1 MKKITRD
8 DVMDGDAYERERE
21 ASRRRIMVV
30 KAKRRLPLGNHAT
43 LHFESRDTML
53 YQILEMLRAE
63 SSWDRPGAVEDE
75 IEAYEPLVPGNG
87 RLTATL
93 MFEYETAEER
103 TRWLSQLLGIDR
115 HLWLQIGDIEPVAA
129 VFDDAQV
136 SPTRISSVQYVAWTL
151 DQSAQDLIRTPGTVV
166 RVVIDHPDYEAL
178 AVLSEETRNELA
190 TDLE

>member
-136 SPTRISSVQYVAWTL
+136 SPTRISSVQYVAWT
-151 DQSAQDLIRTPGTVV
+151 VV